1 MKQVKT
7 KCPLCGKETII
18 EVEEAAW
25 EQFKAGELAQ
35 NCFPDLSPDER
46 EMLIS
51 GICPECFDKAFPD
64 EE

>member
-1 MKQVKT
+1 MKQIKT
-7 KCPLCGKETII
+7 VCPLCGKETII
-18 EVEEAAW
+18 EVEESAW
-25 EQFKAGELAQ
+25 EQYEAGDLAQ
-35 NCFPDLSPDER
+35 NCFPDLSPDKR